1 MFTNTGRTHGEG
13 LGRSH
18 VLYRCLWGIDFSTF
32 KDGNNG
38 GHLQPL
44 QGSRQ
49 LASSGQNQSAPGP
62 GLHSVLKSGTL
73 DL

>member
-32 KDGNNG
+32 KDGNNR

-44 QGSRQ
+44 QGPLFGALVNLRHQ
-49 LASSGQNQSAPGP
+49 DKINLLQVRDYTAS
-62 GLHSVLKSGTL
+62 
-73 DL
+73 